1 MDATLPPELKIG
13 AAEAEHAFRKP
24 VGKTRKN
31 LRYCTA
37 DGVCAMPWLALSLP
51 GSYIT
56 AGLLNSFFN
65 IGPFW
70 FGVVAAM
77 PPLANGC
84 HIFLMPFFARFMK
97 IRDMVLSFGWLN
109 LGAWIGGLV
118 GIAFLPVTEPDKA
131 GLFFA
136 ILYSIISLSSSL
148 MTIAWTAWAGDFVP
162 ERLRGRYFGKRNL
175 YGKISAVLFM
185 LLSIAVLAFMD
196 ASRQAYLA
204 LILLAIIG
212 RMISLMTIH
221 LIESPDPTGGSISQ
235 EGWGNEIRALRRHS
249 DLIRFMLFGSL
260 TGFWLAAAG
269 TIGALY
275 AFNELG
281 VTPARFTTFFL
292 TSSMAGAVCLTYWGR
307 FIDRHGAIPVILI
320 TLTLWRLSDIGWIVI
335 TPDTLHWMYAVWL
348 SGGAMGLGFALAMF
362 TLLLKLTPANSRS
375 AGISLNLTCTS
386 LAAALAP
393 FTVGVLVPGA
403 LNVGLTHAD
412 AYRMGMAACIVGAL
426 CSLLILPRAKKRT
439 GIFKPGG
446 TG

>member
-13 AAEAEHAFRKP
+13 TAEAEHAFRKP
-24 VGKTRKN
+24 VGNTRKN
-31 LRYCTA
+31 LKYCTA
-37 DGVCAMPWLALSLP
+37 DGVCAMPWVALSLP

-65 IGPFW
+65 VGPFW

-109 LGAWIGGLV
+109 LGAWISALV
-118 GIAFLPVTEPDKA
+118 GIAFLPVNEPDTA

-148 MTIAWTAWAGDFVP
+148 MMIAWTAWAADFVP

-175 YGKISAVLFM
+175 YGKVSAILFM
-185 LLSIAVLAFMD
+185 LLSIAILTYLN
-196 ASRQAYLA
+196 ASREAYLA

-212 RMISLMTIH
+212 RMISLMMIH

-235 EGWGNEIRALRRHS
+235 QGWLHEIRALHKHS

-275 AFNELG
+275 ALNDLG
-281 VTPARFTTFFL
+281 ASPAMFTTFFL
-292 TSSMAGAVCLTYWGR
+292 TSSIAGAVFLPFWGR
-307 FIDRHGAIPVILI
+307 FIDRRGATPVILI
-320 TLTLWRLSDIGWIVI
+320 TLTVWRLSDIGWIFM
-335 TPDTLHWMYAVWL
+335 TPDTLYWMYAVWF
-348 SGGAMGLGFALAMF
+348 SGGAMGLGYALAIF

-386 LAAALAP
+386 LAGALAP
-393 FTVGVLVPGA
+393 FTVGVLVSRA
-403 LNVGLTHAD
+403 LKFGLTHAS
-412 AYRMGMAACIVGAL
+412 AYRMGMAVCIVGTL
-426 CSLLILPRAKKRT
+426 LSLLMLPRM
-439 GIFKPGG
+439 KPHSRPFRRVRIG
-446 TG
+446 